1 MSFERLSTGRL
12 QGRTNIATPYAD
24 ADAPLASLGEAKL
37 DKGSSSTLHSQLSD
51 IMREKIYSRAWGAGK
66 KIPSE
71 HELMKTFGL

>member
-12 QGRTNIATPYAD
+12 QGR
-24 ADAPLASLGEAKL
+24 
-37 DKGSSSTLHSQLSD
+37 SSSTLHSQLSD